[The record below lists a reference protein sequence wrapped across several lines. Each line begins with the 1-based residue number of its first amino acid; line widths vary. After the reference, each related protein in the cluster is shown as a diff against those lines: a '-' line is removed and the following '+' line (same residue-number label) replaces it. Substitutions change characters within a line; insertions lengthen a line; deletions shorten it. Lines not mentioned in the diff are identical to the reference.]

1 MIYGNSKKQTY
12 TDPRRTMKKASVSP
26 ENKRFFESVKRAMP
40 AAARRA
46 RKIARMHGTPIYVLE
61 NGKIV
66 AKKP

>member
-1 MIYGNSKKQTY
+1 
-12 TDPRRTMKKASVSP
+12 MKKVKVSA

-46 RKIARMHGTPIYVLE
+46 RSIAKMHGTPIFVLE

>member
-1 MIYGNSKKQTY
+1 
-12 TDPRRTMKKASVSP
+12 MKKETTSP

-40 AAARRA
+40 AAVRRA
-46 RKIARMHGTPIYVLE
+46 RRIAKMHGTPIYVLE

>member
-1 MIYGNSKKQTY
+1 
-12 TDPRRTMKKASVSP
+12 MKKETISE

-46 RKIARMHGTPIYVLE
+46 RKIAKMHGTPICVLE

>member
-1 MIYGNSKKQTY
+1 
-12 TDPRRTMKKASVSP
+12 MKKATTSP

-46 RKIARMHGTPIYVLE
+46 RRIAKMHGTPIYVVK

-66 AKKP
+66 AKQP